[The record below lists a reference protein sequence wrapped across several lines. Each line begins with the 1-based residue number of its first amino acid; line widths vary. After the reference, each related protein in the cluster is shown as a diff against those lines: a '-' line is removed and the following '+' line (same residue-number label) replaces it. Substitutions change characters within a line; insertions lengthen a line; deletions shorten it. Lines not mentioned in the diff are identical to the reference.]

1 MKAGSLRECKDARL
15 PSLTFFVGDRRAQ
28 QRLRSLFI
36 SVHLLLMGA
45 PLAPPWGRPG
55 SPASYNHWWMA
66 RIRGTRK
73 KTNAVAIAKG
83 NLCTTAAKEFGRK
96 GKSLKSVC
104 MQRGII
110 VEGEF
115 LSQGQHAAACTKMV
129 HPFSKGSLDTFVHAQ
144 ALDSSAR
151 GFRLMSSR
159 AVYI

>member
-1 MKAGSLRECKDARL
+1 
-15 PSLTFFVGDRRAQ
+15 
-28 QRLRSLFI
+28 
-36 SVHLLLMGA
+36 
-45 PLAPPWGRPG
+45 
-55 SPASYNHWWMA
+55 MA

-115 LSQGQHAAACTKMV
+115 LSQGQHAAACTKVV
-129 HPFSKGSLDTFVHAQ
+129 HPFSKGSLDTLCTRKHWIQ
-144 ALDSSAR
+144 APAA
-151 GFRLMSSR
+151 F
-159 AVYI
+159 A